1 LSPELVVLGNLL
13 VDDVVFPDGRTR
25 MGEPG
30 GATLYA
36 ALGAALWGVS
46 VGLVSI
52 IGDDYPP
59 QTLEALRTRGV
70 ELALRRLDGPG
81 LRSWLLYEDHRRQIV
96 LRQDRP
102 SHAAVSPGPA
112 EIPAAWRD
120 AGAFHLAPMPFH
132 VQQTLVA
139 DLPRPAGAILSLDP
153 FLILRPDTA
162 EAWRSLVPAVD
173 IFFLSQ
179 DEDELG
185 EAAVHAMVGPRS
197 RFVLWKRGAR
207 GGHLWDARSGGGI
220 DWAPRAELVIDST
233 GAGDAFA
240 GGFLAGLLNGD
251 EPERALERGVVSASF
266 AIADYGPAALL
277 AATPDQ
283 AAARWREWYAR

>member
-1 LSPELVVLGNLL
+1 MSPELVVLGNLL
-13 VDDVVFPDGRTR
+13 VDDVVLPDGRTR

-46 VGLVSI
+46 VGLVSV
-52 IGDDYPP
+52 IGDDYPAR
-59 QTLEALRTRGV
+59 TLDALRARGV
-70 ELALRRLDGPG
+70 ELALRRLGGPG
-81 LRSWLLYEDHRRQIV
+81 LRTWLLYEDRRRQVV
-96 LRQDRP
+96 LHQDRP
-102 SHAAVSPGPA
+102 SHAAASPLASDLP
-112 EIPAAWRD
+112 EPWSE
-120 AGAFHLAPMPFH
+120 AGAFHLAPMPLD
-132 VQQTLVA
+132 VQRSLVA
-139 DLPRPAGAILSLDP
+139 DLRRPAEATLSLDP
-153 FLILRPDTA
+153 YLILRPETA

-173 IFFLSQ
+173 VFFLSQ

-185 EAAVHAMVGPRS
+185 ESAVHAMVGPRS

-207 GGHLWDARSGGGI
+207 GGRLWDARSGGGI
-220 DWAPRAELVIDST
+220 DWPPRAETVVDTT

-266 AIADYGPAALL
+266 AIADYGASAIL

-283 AAARWREWYAR
+283 ANARWRSWYGR